1 MKLETSNH
9 DRDSAGMTY
18 VYPVVSRRAR
28 GVSIG
33 INLNPN
39 NACNWR
45 CVYCQ
50 VPGLTRGAAP
60 ELDLVQLERE
70 LREMLSRAQD
80 PQWMQVHVPEGARR
94 LNDVA
99 LSGNGEPTT
108 SEQLGQVLTI
118 LERTLAHTGLLG
130 KLRVVLITN
139 GSLVHQPRVHAA
151 LEQLARLGGEVW
163 FKLDA
168 ATEELRER
176 LNDTRIDSKRTLSN
190 LVECAAT
197 CPTWLQTIAVD
208 FEGPTLAGPEEQ
220 AWVELVRTASAR
232 LAERH
237 ASPLCGVLLYGLAR
251 TSFQP
256 EAERLLALAP
266 SELEALGQ
274 RLAAATGLEVRVSP

>member
-1 MKLETSNH
+1 MKLGTSNH

-60 ELDLVQLERE
+60 ELDFALLERE
-70 LREMLSRAQD
+70 LREMLARAQD
-80 PQWMQVHVPEGARR
+80 PHWMQAQVPEGSRR

-118 LERTLAHTGLLG
+118 LERALADAGLLG
-130 KLRVVLITN
+130 QLRVVLITN
-139 GSLVHQPRVHAA
+139 GSLVHQPRVRAA

-168 ATEELRER
+168 ATDALRER
-176 LNDTRIDSKRTLSN
+176 LNDTRLDSQRALSN
-190 LVECAAT
+190 LVECATA

-208 FEGPTLAGPEEQ
+208 FDGPTLAGAEEQ
-220 AWVELVRTASAR
+220 AWIELVRAAIAR
-232 LAERH
+232 LAERK
-237 ASPLCGVLLYGLAR
+237 ASPLRGVLLYGLAR
-251 TSFQP
+251 TSHQP
-256 EAERLLALAP
+256 EASRLRALAP
-266 SELEALGQ
+266 TDLEALGT

>member
-1 MKLETSNH
+1 MKLDTSNH

-18 VYPVVSRRAR
+18 VYPVVSRRAQ
-28 GVSIG
+28 GVSLG

-45 CVYCQ
+45 CAYCQ

-60 ELDLVQLERE
+60 QLDLVQLERE
-70 LREMLSRAQD
+70 LRELLARVLD
-80 PQWMQVHVPEGARR
+80 PHWMQAHVPEGARR

-108 SEQLGQVLTI
+108 SEQLSDVLGI
-118 LERTLAHTGLLG
+118 LERALADLG
-130 KLRVVLITN
+130 QLGRLRIVLITN

-168 ATEELRER
+168 GSDTLRER
-176 LNDTRIDSKRTLSN
+176 LNDTRLDSRRTLSN
-190 LVECAAT
+190 LVECATA
-197 CPTWLQTIAVD
+197 CPTWLQTIAVEL
-208 FEGPTLAGPEEQ
+208 EGPTLAGAEEQ
-220 AWVELVRTASAR
+220 AWIELVRAASAQ

-237 ASPLCGVLLYGLAR
+237 ARPLRGVLLYGLAR
-251 TSFQP
+251 ASHQP
-256 EAERLLALAP
+256 EAERLRALAP
-266 SELEALGQ
+266 AALEALGR

>member
-1 MKLETSNH
+1 MKLDTSNH

-18 VYPVVSRRAR
+18 VYPVVSRRAQ
-28 GVSIG
+28 GVSLG

-45 CVYCQ
+45 CAYCQ

-60 ELDLVQLERE
+60 QLDLVQLERE
-70 LREMLSRAQD
+70 LRELLARVLD
-80 PQWMQVHVPEGARR
+80 PHWMQAHVPEGARR

-108 SEQLGQVLTI
+108 SEQLSDVLGI
-118 LERTLAHTGLLG
+118 LERALADLG
-130 KLRVVLITN
+130 QLGRLRIVLITN

-168 ATEELRER
+168 GSDTLRER
-176 LNDTRIDSKRTLSN
+176 LNDTRLDSRRTLSN
-190 LVECAAT
+190 LVECATA
-197 CPTWLQTIAVD
+197 CPTWLQTIAVE
-208 FEGPTLAGPEEQ
+208 FEGPTLAGAEEQ
-220 AWVELVRTASAR
+220 AWIELVRAASAQ

-237 ASPLCGVLLYGLAR
+237 ARPLRGVLLYGLAR
-251 TSFQP
+251 ASHQP
-256 EAERLLALAP
+256 EAERLRALAP
-266 SELEALGQ
+266 AALEALGR

>member
-1 MKLETSNH
+1 MKLDTTNH

-70 LREMLSRAQD
+70 LREMLARAQD
-80 PQWMQVHVPEGARR
+80 PQWMQAHVPEEARR

-108 SEQLGQVLTI
+108 SEQLGEVLTL
-118 LERTLAHTGLLG
+118 LERALSDAGLLG
-130 KLRVVLITN
+130 QLRIVLISN
-139 GSLVHQPRVHAA
+139 GSLVHQPRVRAA

-168 ATEELRER
+168 ATDSLRER
-176 LNDTRIDSKRTLSN
+176 LNDTRIDSQRTLSN
-190 LVECAAT
+190 LVECATA

-208 FEGPTLAGPEEQ
+208 FEGPALAGPEEK
-220 AWVELVRTASAR
+220 AWIELVRAACER
-232 LAERH
+232 LAERN
-237 ASPLCGVLLYGLAR
+237 ANPLRGVLLYGLAR
-251 TSFQP
+251 TSHQP
-256 EAERLLALAP
+256 EASRLSALAP
-266 SELEALGQ
+266 AELEALGK
-274 RLAAATGLEVRVSP
+274 RLEAATGLEVRVSP